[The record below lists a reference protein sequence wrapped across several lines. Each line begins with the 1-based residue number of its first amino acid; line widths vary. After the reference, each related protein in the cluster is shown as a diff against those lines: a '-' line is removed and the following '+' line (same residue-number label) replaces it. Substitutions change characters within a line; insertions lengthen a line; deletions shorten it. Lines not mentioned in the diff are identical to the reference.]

1 MEEWAEGTIRET
13 RSTGLGDFRTVN
25 VARTSSSAAFS
36 RRREAGLVRPG
47 SRRSTIGPMGALDP
61 ELDHADLRAAY
72 AEMRAL
78 AEGSAESLRALQPAR
93 SGWSGENHLAHACL
107 ANERVFANL
116 KSLRAG
122 QGLLI
127 VRGGEPHPLA
137 RELLAAGR
145 LPRGEA
151 KAPRM
156 VTPPA
161 RMEPGLLLQWLGEGQ
176 ALLTTLDP
184 ATVVASE
191 LKIPHQLLGPLD
203 APEWLRFARVHTRHH
218 LAIVGELLAP

>member
-1 MEEWAEGTIRET
+1 M
-13 RSTGLGDFRTVN
+13 
-25 VARTSSSAAFS
+25 
-36 RRREAGLVRPG
+36 P
-47 SRRSTIGPMGALDP
+47 PLDP
-61 ELDHADLRAAY
+61 AGDHADLVAAY
-72 AEMRAL
+72 SRMRSL
-78 AEGSAESLRALQPAR
+78 AEGPHPALTTLAPAR
-93 SGWSGENHLAHACL
+93 SGWTAEAHLAHVCL

-116 KSLRAG
+116 KSLREG
-122 QGLLI
+122 QGLLV
-127 VRGGEPHPLA
+127 VRGGEPHPRA
-137 RELLAAGR
+137 RELLLAGR

-161 RMEPGLLLQWLGEGQ
+161 RMEPGQLLQWLTEGE
-176 ALLTTLDP
+176 ALLAALDP
-184 ATVVASE
+184 ASIVASE

>member
-1 MEEWAEGTIRET
+1 MD
-13 RSTGLGDFRTVN
+13 S
-25 VARTSSSAAFS
+25 
-36 RRREAGLVRPG
+36 
-47 SRRSTIGPMGALDP
+47 LDP
-61 ELDHADLRAAY
+61 HLDHADLGASYAA
-72 AEMRAL
+72 MRAL
-78 AEGSAESLRALQPAR
+78 DEGSAQALRAVIPAR
-93 SGWSGENHLAHACL
+93 SGWSGEHHLAHVCL

-116 KSLRAG
+116 KSLREG

-127 VRGGEPHPLA
+127 VRGGEPHPRA
-137 RELLAAGR
+137 REILAAGR
-145 LPRGEA
+145 LPRGEV

-161 RMEPGLLLQWLGEGQ
+161 RMEPGLLGQWLDEGRAQ
-176 ALLTTLDP
+176 LASIDS

-203 APEWLRFARVHTRHH
+203 APEWLRFARIHTRHH

>member
-1 MEEWAEGTIRET
+1 MAPLTPT
-13 RSTGLGDFRTVN
+13 D
-25 VARTSSSAAFS
+25 
-36 RRREAGLVRPG
+36 
-47 SRRSTIGPMGALDP
+47 
-61 ELDHADLRAAY
+61 DHADLAAAY
-72 AEMRAL
+72 LEMQSLARDSAPAL
-78 AEGSAESLRALQPAR
+78 ETLQPTR
-93 SGWSGENHLAHACL
+93 SGWTGAAHLAHVCL

-116 KSLRAG
+116 KSLREG

-127 VRGGEPHPLA
+127 VRGGEPHPRA
-137 RELLAAGR
+137 RELLQAGR

-161 RMEPGLLLQWLGEGQ
+161 ALSPALLVQWLTEGE
-176 ALLTTLDP
+176 ALLAALDP
-184 ATVVASE
+184 ATVLTSE